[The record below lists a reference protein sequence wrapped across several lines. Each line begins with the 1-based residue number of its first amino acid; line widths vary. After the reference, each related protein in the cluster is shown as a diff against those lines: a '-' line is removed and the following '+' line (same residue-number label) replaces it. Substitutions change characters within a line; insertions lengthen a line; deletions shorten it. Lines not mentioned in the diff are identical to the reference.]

1 MINDSRPKRPSKRQR
16 EADAARRYQLADENY
31 RSYRESAEA
40 HKEWVAEADRYDA
53 MYRGDQWEDAD
64 LKALEESK
72 RPALTLNMILST
84 VNTLLGEQ
92 TQNRADVQFKPKR
105 GTDEATARD
114 LGLLYKHVI
123 DANDFYRHEQKVFA
137 DGLITDR
144 GYFDIRV
151 SYYNNIA
158 GEIEIRPADAYD
170 VIPDKNARDPDPA
183 TWNECHITY
192 WLTLDEIEQQFGKA
206 ARAEIEGLVGTSNY
220 YVTDSLEFVDPKRFG
235 TNNPNIDSL
244 TNAEGL
250 QLARVRVIDRQYY
263 KLTQAN
269 VLINPT
275 TGQIRDV
282 PMFWSDE
289 ETAAYAQRYGMMVD
303 KRPRRR
309 VRWCVSVDHVLLFEG
324 WSQYRTLTVVP
335 YFPYFRPG
343 RPFGMVRNLISPQE
357 LLNKTASQEL
367 HIVNTTANS
376 GWMMEEN
383 SLVDMTADE
392 LAEQGAKTGLVVEYK
407 KGFTPPEKIQPNSVP
422 TGIDRISDKALMAVR
437 QVSGIN
443 ESLLGMDKPSVSG
456 VALEQRTNRGM
467 VQVQLPLSNLKWTRQ
482 MVARKVVELIQ
493 DFYTEGRI
501 IYVTDTDEPEQP
513 SQEHVINA
521 VDENGEVINDIS
533 RGEFEVVIT
542 DVPARDTL
550 DDIQFAEA
558 LSLRREGVPI
568 PGYVIVE
575 HSHLARKREVARLL
589 KNLEG
594 FGEPTPEQQQ
604 KMQMQEQIALET
616 AMAEI
621 AGLKAKAENLMAQ
634 AQLNANK
641 AAELEGANKVEEQIR
656 NLQTQLAL
664 AQENLDKRFEMSR
677 AGHINAQVQNQRNN
691 AVKLTTAAMQLK
703 QRAQD
708 AKKTPTS
715 KKGTAK

>member
-31 RSYRESAEA
+31 RSYRESAES
-40 HKEWVAEADRYDA
+40 HKAWVIEAERYDA
-53 MYRGDQWEDAD
+53 MYRGEQWDEAD
-64 LKALEESK
+64 LKALEEAK

-144 GYFDIRV
+144 GYYDIRI
-151 SYYNNIA
+151 SYENNIA
-158 GEIEIRPADAYD
+158 GEIDLRPADCFD

-183 TWNECHITY
+183 TWNEVHITY
-192 WLTLDEIEQQFGKA
+192 WLTLDQIEQRFGKA
-206 ARAEIEGLVGTSNY
+206 ARAEIEGLVSTSSY

-235 TNNPNIDSL
+235 TNNPNIDAL

-263 KLTQAN
+263 RLTEAN
-269 VLINPT
+269 VLINPV

-303 KRPRRR
+303 KRQRRR

-324 WSQYRTLTVVP
+324 WSQYRTFTIVP

-357 LLNKTASQEL
+357 LLNKTSSQEL

-376 GWMMEEN
+376 GWLVEEN
-383 SLVDMTADE
+383 SLVDMSADE
-392 LAEQGAKTGLVVEYK
+392 LAEQGAKTGIVVEYR
-407 KGFTPPEKIQPNSVP
+407 KGFAPPEKIKPNTVP

-467 VQVQLPLSNLKWTRQ
+467 VQVQLPLSNLKWSRQ
-482 MVARKVVELIQ
+482 AVARKIVELIQ

-513 SQEHVINA
+513 SEEHVINA

-634 AQLNANK
+634 AQLNASK

-656 NLQTQLAL
+656 NLQTQLAI

-677 AGHINAQVQNQRNN
+677 ASHVNAQVQNQRNN

-703 QRAQD
+703 QRAQE

-715 KKGTAK
+715 NKGSEK